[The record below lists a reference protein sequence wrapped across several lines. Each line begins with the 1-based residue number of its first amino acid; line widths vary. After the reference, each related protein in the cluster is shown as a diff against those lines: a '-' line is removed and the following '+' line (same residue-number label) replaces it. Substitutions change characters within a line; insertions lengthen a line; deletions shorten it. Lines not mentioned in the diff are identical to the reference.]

1 MVSRIFSHSSDFGG
15 FFFIYLFII
24 VVLGY
29 IYIYIY
35 IGHSSSFGSILVI
48 LEVMRFFFGLFFKVS
63 RYFSSFRGVNVFL
76 LILEVLGVF
85 WLF

>member
-15 FFFIYLFII
+15 FLFLFFII

-35 IGHSSSFGSILVI
+35 IRHSSSFGSILVI
-48 LEVMRFFFGLFFKVS
+48 LEVMRFFFGLFF
-63 RYFSSFRGVNVFL
+63 RFHDIFHHFRGFNVFL

>member
-1 MVSRIFSHSSDFGG
+1 MVSRIFNHSSDFGG
-15 FFFIYLFII
+15 IFFII
-24 VVLGY
+24 VVLG
-29 IYIYIY
+29 YIYIY